1 VSSASR
7 SSASGASP
15 RRTRSSRPW
24 RARPLAALALVAAG
38 CGGGNEQHDAFVEEV
53 NAVCARHFSEI
64 DALAAPQS
72 SQQLLTYVNELTRL
86 SRAQL
91 TDLRAVEPPTDD
103 AAAYRRMLDQMQTTL
118 RLYPDLRDAVVTG
131 QPAAIESVLERANSS
146 NQKAGEAATE
156 LGAEKCLPGDD
167 EETATGP

>member
-1 VSSASR
+1 
-7 SSASGASP
+7 
-15 RRTRSSRPW
+15 
-24 RARPLAALALVAAG
+24 
-38 CGGGNEQHDAFVEEV
+38 
-53 NAVCARHFSEI
+53 
-64 DALAAPQS
+64 
-72 SQQLLTYVNELTRL
+72 VNELTRL

-91 TDLRAVEPPTDD
+91 TDLRAVEAPADD